1 MPSDIGPSFI
11 RIDSTSEFG
20 PHSNFIP
27 TLLWSD
33 DPSTNDHGVFQT
45 WNSGSIDA
53 VDMIMDLM
61 DVLTPFYDSTTTFNN
76 WTIYSKADPDANAIP
91 VQSDAFTSVV
101 GTTAFTGWRQ
111 AVQRTATWR
120 TTGFNLFKIV
130 MLDVPNSNQF
140 QKISTKGSSGVYFNL
155 DAVVT
160 DGDHGFSG
168 RDNNQ
173 PASFVSATHT
183 LNEKLRR
190 AYRVT

>member
-1 MPSDIGPSFI
+1 MPFDIGPSFI
-11 RIDSTSEFG
+11 RLDSTSEFG
-20 PHSNFIP
+20 PHSSFIP

-53 VDMIMDLM
+53 VDMIMDL
-61 DVLTPFYDSTTTFNN
+61 LTALLDFFDSTTTFNN
-76 WTIYSKADPDANAIP
+76 WTILSKPDADSPAVP
-91 VQSDAFTSVV
+91 VQSDNFTGQV

-111 AVQRTATWR
+111 AVQRTISWR
-120 TTGFNLFKIV
+120 TTGFNIFKIV
-130 MLDVPNSNQF
+130 CLDVPVSNNF
-140 QKISTKGSSGVYFNL
+140 AKISTLPGSGSLFDL

-173 PASFVSATHT
+173 PQSFISATHT

-190 AYRVT
+190 AYRAT